1 MSGFVSKL
9 RIGSIFNKQQ
19 MGSLFNRAAYAG
31 PRRFLMIGGGI
42 VVVAGVVA
50 YVSMSGSSAPLTSLV
65 ARLPPVDPLPG
76 GLHSNP
82 QLDKLSLA
90 TNQEE
95 ADRAARSGA
104 SYTPPIAASQTLN
117 PPPAPAAPPVV
128 AAAPVPL
135 APLRST
141 SPAPPAPA
149 AQPLQYTPDPM
160 VHTVAQTAPTD
171 PQELR
176 EYNDAVRRLL
186 RGWDGRPPR
195 TDIQLEPTSS
205 SSDGPAGGPRGQAGG
220 DAGAV
225 RNASMAPLR
234 GAGDSA
240 RGRLLMPAGRG
251 VFAHSILAVSS
262 DSEGPVVL
270 QADSGPFAGDRMMG
284 SFGKA
289 TSNGSGS
296 ADRLIVRV
304 NTIEHQGQSIGVDAI
319 VTAPDTM
326 ETTVA
331 SSVDQHYLARFML
344 PAAAAFIQGLG
355 QALATTSNTTG
366 VLSPFGGTSY
376 TTQLN
381 FPQQIGVG
389 AGVAAAQIGNTLN
402 RQAPTGATV
411 HLDAN
416 VNVGVMFLADVNENA
431 RQ

>member
-1 MSGFVSKL
+1 
-9 RIGSIFNKQQ
+9 
-19 MGSLFNRAAYAG
+19 
-31 PRRFLMIGGGI
+31 
-42 VVVAGVVA
+42 
-50 YVSMSGSSAPLTSLV
+50 
-65 ARLPPVDPLPG
+65 
-76 GLHSNP
+76 
-82 QLDKLSLA
+82 
-90 TNQEE
+90 
-95 ADRAARSGA
+95 
-104 SYTPPIAASQTLN
+104 
-117 PPPAPAAPPVV
+117 
-128 AAAPVPL
+128 
-135 APLRST
+135 
-141 SPAPPAPA
+141 
-149 AQPLQYTPDPM
+149 
-160 VHTVAQTAPTD
+160 
-171 PQELR
+171 
-176 EYNDAVRRLL
+176 
-186 RGWDGRPPR
+186 
-195 TDIQLEPTSS
+195 
-205 SSDGPAGGPRGQAGG
+205 
-220 DAGAV
+220 
-225 RNASMAPLR
+225 
-234 GAGDSA
+234 
-240 RGRLLMPAGRG
+240 MPAGRG

>member
-9 RIGSIFNKQQ
+9 RIDSIFNKQQ
-19 MGSLFNRAAYAG
+19 MGSLFNRSAYAG
-31 PRRFLMIGGGI
+31 PRRFLIIGGGI
-42 VVVAGVVA
+42 VVVAGVVT

-65 ARLPPVDPLPG
+65 ARLPAVDPLPG

-95 ADRAARSGA
+95 ADQAARSGA

-117 PPPAPAAPPVV
+117 PPPAPAATPVV

-135 APLRST
+135 APLRT
-141 SPAPPAPA
+141 AAPASPAQA
-149 AQPLQYTPDPM
+149 AQPLQYMPDPM
-160 VHTVAQTAPTD
+160 VHTVAQTAPSD
-171 PQELR
+171 PQELQ

-186 RGWDGRPPR
+186 RGWDGRSPR
-195 TDIQLEPTSS
+195 TDIQLQPTSPS
-205 SSDGPAGGPRGQAGG
+205 IDAPGGGPTGQAGG
-220 DAGAV
+220 DTGAV

-234 GAGDSA
+234 GDRDSA

-251 VFAHSILAVSS
+251 VFAHTILAVSS
-262 DSEGPVVL
+262 DSDGPVVL

-289 TSNGSGS
+289 TSNGSGA

-304 NTIEHQGQSIGVDAI
+304 NMIEHQGQSIGVDAI

>member
-19 MGSLFNRAAYAG
+19 MGSLFNRAVYAG
-31 PRRFLMIGGGI
+31 PHRFLIIGGGI

-50 YVSMSGSSAPLTSLV
+50 YVSMSGLSAPLTSLA

-95 ADRAARSGA
+95 ADQAARSGA

-117 PPPAPAAPPVV
+117 PPPAPAATPVV

-135 APLRST
+135 APLRT
-141 SPAPPAPA
+141 AAAASPAQA
-149 AQPLQYTPDPM
+149 AQPLHYTPDPM
-160 VHTVAQTAPTD
+160 VHTVAQTAPSD
-171 PQELR
+171 PQELQ

-186 RGWDGRPPR
+186 RGWDGRSPR
-195 TDIQLEPTSS
+195 TDIQLQPTSPS
-205 SSDGPAGGPRGQAGG
+205 IDAPGGAPTGQAGG
-220 DAGAV
+220 DTGAV

-251 VFAHSILAVSS
+251 VFAHTILAVSS

-270 QADSGPFAGDRMMG
+270 QADSGPLAGDRMMG

-304 NTIEHQGQSIGVDAI
+304 NTIEHQGLSIGVDAI
-319 VTAPDTM
+319 VTAPETM

-331 SSVDQHYLARFML
+331 SSVDQHYLARFAL

-402 RQAPTGATV
+402 RQAPTGPTV